1 MNTDRPCGCKSFRSC
16 FVCQETSGIKSID
29 ISEKKFEDFSKIIWV
44 FCPQCIKVFK
54 STKTLRDCADHST
67 EIGQSFYG
75 IRIIPEFVT
84 PEEENHLIEGLDLL
98 PWDQS
103 QSGRRKQNFG
113 PRANFK
119 KRKTKVG
126 NFVGFPKC
134 TQFIQERFKHF
145 PDFLDGYRTVEQ
157 VTNDPILNSF
167 SLVS

>member
-16 FVCQETSGIKSID
+16 FVCEETSGIKSID
-29 ISEKKFEDFSKIIWV
+29 ISEKKFDECSEAIWIY
-44 FCPQCIKVFK
+44 CPKCTKVFK
-54 STKTLRDCADHST
+54 NTKTLKDCEDHTDEVGECFS
-67 EIGQSFYG
+67 G

-84 PEEENHLIEGLDLL
+84 LEEEERLIQGLDLL

-134 TQFIQERFKHF
+134 TQFIQERFDNF
-145 PDFLDGYRTVEQ
+145 PEILDGYRTVEQ
-157 VTNDPILNSF
+157 VPK
-167 SLVS
+167 SLI